1 MMAYRRGD
9 RKDAPQL
16 RLEIPQEVED
26 ILQELRMHASD
37 KDARWIAFSLLSLS
51 DRALEIVVKMF
62 RDLRSQLL
70 NADSFRRLT
79 HTEHNLAI
87 SIVATRDQPSDAL
100 LRNTQARTLLEKYRR
115 KCTTSIGFG
124 VFVSDLSKPFHCAT
138 WAEWPWAHDPEMEK
152 LIEAEP
158 APTPAP
164 GSKIPGRN
172 DPCLCGSKKKFKKC
186 CLTKMNSSRIR

>member
-1 MMAYRRGD
+1 MAYRRGD

-16 RLEIPQEVED
+16 RLEIPQEVEN
-26 ILQELRMHASD
+26 ILQELRRHASD

-51 DRALEIVVKMF
+51 DRALEIVAKMF
-62 RDLRSQLL
+62 RDLRSQSL

-79 HTEHNLAI
+79 HTEHDLAI
-87 SIVATRDQPSDAL
+87 SIVATRDQPVDAL
-100 LRNTQARTLLEKYRR
+100 LRNTQSRTLLEKYRR

-124 VFVSDLSKPFHCAT
+124 VSVSDPSKPFHCAT
-138 WAEWPWAHDPEMEK
+138 WTEWPWAHDPEMEK
-152 LIEAEP
+152 LIEAELP
-158 APTPAP
+158 PTPAP

-186 CLTKMNSSRIR
+186 CLTKMNTSRIR